1 MEDNQVKTQINQYE
15 KAEEIFFFD
24 RVLGASILKLI
35 PRSVKPN
42 HVTLLRFALT
52 PIVGILTFY
61 GTYKIALVAFLLTA
75 LTDAIDGA
83 MARTRNQITRWGK
96 IYDPVADQLLIG
108 TMVFVI
114 VLKYIDFWTAMIII
128 SLEFIIILTAWYRLN
143 KGHKVQANVWGKIK
157 MILQTLGV
165 TILLLS
171 VAFNLA
177 DLIPLAS
184 GTLYLAIAFAVVS
197 LLTYGI

>member
-1 MEDNQVKTQINQYE
+1 MEDNQAKTQSNQYE

-24 RVLGASILKLI
+24 RVLGASILRLI

-42 HVTLLRFALT
+42 HVTLFRFVLT

-61 GTYKIALVAFLLTA
+61 GTYKIALAAFLLTA

-96 IYDPVADQLLIG
+96 IYDPVADKLLIG

-114 VLKYIDFWTAMIII
+114 VLKYIDFWTAIIII
-128 SLEFIIILTAWYRLN
+128 SLEFVIISTAWYRLS